1 MVYTAKF
8 KKMKRAM
15 LREYGKA
22 KGTSVAFATA
32 KKRHMRIYLK
42 KE

>member
-15 LREYGKA
+15 KKEYGA
-22 KGTSVAFATA
+22 KKGESIAYATA